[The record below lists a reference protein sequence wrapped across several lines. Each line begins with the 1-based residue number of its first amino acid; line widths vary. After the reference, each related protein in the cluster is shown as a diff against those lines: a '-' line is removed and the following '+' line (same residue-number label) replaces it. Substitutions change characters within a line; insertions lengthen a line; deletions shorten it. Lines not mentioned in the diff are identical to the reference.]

1 LRRRCLYQYIDYPD
15 YDKELAIVR
24 AKAPDAP
31 GALAAQIVAF
41 VQSVRRMELQK
52 KPGIAETLDW
62 AAALLR
68 LDIAVID
75 KDGAERIMQTLSALI
90 KTRDDRVAFTRE
102 VVARLAAAC

>member
-1 LRRRCLYQYIDYPD
+1 
-15 YDKELAIVR
+15 
-24 AKAPDAP
+24 
-31 GALAAQIVAF
+31 VAF
-41 VQSVRRMELQK
+41 VQNVRRMELQK

-68 LDIAVID
+68 LDISVID
-75 KDGAERIMQTLSALI
+75 KDGAERIMQTLSTLV